1 MNLRIKEI
9 NSRLLNSIERINGK
23 FFLGDFYKSLVLF
36 WFKGNGRYRLWVY
49 GGDSINYLVF

>member
-36 WFKGNGRYRLWVY
+36 WLKGMEDIGY
-49 GGDSINYLVF
+49 GFMVGIV